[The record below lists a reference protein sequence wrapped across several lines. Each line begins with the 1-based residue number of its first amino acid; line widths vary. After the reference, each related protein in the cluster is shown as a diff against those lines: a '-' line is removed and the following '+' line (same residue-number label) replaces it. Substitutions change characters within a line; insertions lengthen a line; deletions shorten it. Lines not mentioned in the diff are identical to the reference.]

1 MHIICSVGIYG
12 VLDMEYLT
20 LLDSEMEK
28 ENKMGSISVIMEL
41 SRGHGKANLCAK
53 HDMRQW
59 EITGASSVER
69 KEV

>member
-1 MHIICSVGIYG
+1 
-12 VLDMEYLT
+12 MEYLT

-41 SRGHGKANLCAK
+41 TIKQGSWKSKPGAK
-53 HDMRQW
+53 HDITQW
-59 EITGASSVER
+59 EITGAPSEER